1 MTKKKKGRLS
11 AVCTIATRAALW
23 VRELISHPAAMIIMK
38 VPVLENRLPP
48 QRFLK
53 SGFSRSPNPGPK
65 IFVITDGGLRKR
77 PQYTKIFCFQENHT
91 NIQIAEVLHSF
102 DSR

>member
-11 AVCTIATRAALW
+11 AVCTMATRAAFW
-23 VRELISHPAAMIIMK
+23 VRELISQPAAMIIMK

-53 SGFSRSPNPGPK
+53 SRSSRSPNPGPK
-65 IFVITDGGLRKR
+65 SFLITGGELRKK
-77 PQYTKIFCFQENHT
+77 PQDTK
-91 NIQIAEVLHSF
+91 
-102 DSR
+102 